1 MHKGKRGV
9 LFVISG
15 PSGVGKGTL
24 KAKLF
29 EEFAGRIAYSVS
41 ATTRGP
47 REGEVDGKDY
57 FFISRQE
64 FERRVKNNEFLEHA
78 EFAGNCY
85 GTPRAYVEK
94 LLDSGMNVVLE
105 IDVQGALQVMKS
117 MPECVSVFI
126 LPPSFEELE
135 HRLRGRGTETEEKVR
150 ERLETAKREL
160 PYAPQYDYQIVNGG
174 DIEAAYQSLR
184 DVFLKSTGEA

>member
-1 MHKGKRGV
+1 MHEGKRGV
-9 LFVISG
+9 LFVFSG

-29 EEFAGRIAYSVS
+29 DEFADQITYSVS

-184 DVFLKSTGEA
+184 EVFLKSTGEA

>member
-1 MHKGKRGV
+1 M
-9 LFVISG
+9 
-15 PSGVGKGTL
+15 
-24 KAKLF
+24 
-29 EEFAGRIAYSVS
+29 
-41 ATTRGP
+41 
-47 REGEVDGKDY
+47 DGKDY

-64 FERRVKNNEFLEHA
+64 FERRVKNNEFLEYA

-184 DVFLKSTGEA
+184 EVFLKSTGEA